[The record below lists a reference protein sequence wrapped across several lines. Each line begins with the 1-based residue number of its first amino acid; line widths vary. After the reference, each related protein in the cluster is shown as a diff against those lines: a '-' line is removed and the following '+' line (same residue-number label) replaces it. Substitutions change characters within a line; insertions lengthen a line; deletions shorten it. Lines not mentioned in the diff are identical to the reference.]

1 MTKEQ
6 FISGVSFR
14 VKSNTNYSGAPT
26 FKCDGGS
33 TIIKESRH
41 HENEKLMYT
50 QHHLNITKVGR
61 NGFVGYTFILN
72 NKKINIKHK
81 FEDLIEF
88 VAGE

>member
-14 VKSNTNYSGAPT
+14 VKNNSNYVGAPT
-26 FKCDGGS
+26 FRFENGC
-33 TIIKESRH
+33 IIKESRSSLPGEGLLFSDYH
-41 HENEKLMYT
+41 FNTGKISKL
-50 QHHLNITKVGR
+50 GFE
-61 NGFVGYTFILN
+61 GFVFILD

-81 FEDLIEF
+81 FEDLVVF